1 MWGDPPIL
9 VCLELFCV
17 KPKVLHR
24 RTPGWSVAL
33 GAPPSPQ
40 GKDKVEPSKFPLM
53 RKAQCP
59 MQGGG
64 TQGEL
69 CLYFSFSPVLGIEAG
84 MMSGNP
90 AACRWD
96 TSGVTRTVFLTLSLS
111 EFCCSLR
118 SFLLPIPITLCFQ
131 ILPYLLWPGHF
142 PVLNLQYFLTGIV
155 LEGFCP

>member
-1 MWGDPPIL
+1 MCDVMWGDPPIL

-24 RTPGWSVAL
+24 RTPGWSVTL

-53 RKAQCP
+53 RKVQSP
-59 MQGGG
+59 MQGG

-84 MMSGNP
+84 MMSGTP

-96 TSGVTRTVFLTLSLS
+96 TSGVTRTVLLTLSVNYAAAASALLFSASLLLS
-111 EFCCSLR
+111 ASR
-118 SFLLPIPITLCFQ
+118 SFPTSSGQAISRC
-131 ILPYLLWPGHF
+131 
-142 PVLNLQYFLTGIV
+142 
-155 LEGFCP
+155 